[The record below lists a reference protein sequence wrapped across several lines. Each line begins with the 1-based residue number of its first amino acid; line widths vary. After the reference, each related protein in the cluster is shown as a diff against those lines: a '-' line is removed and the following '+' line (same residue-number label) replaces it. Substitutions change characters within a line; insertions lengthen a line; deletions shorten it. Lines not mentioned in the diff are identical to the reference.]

1 MNPTQ
6 DCGRH
11 IEDLSDYL
19 DTGFS
24 ADSEHI
30 ENCPQCQVRLA
41 GLRSLSAAALDLLD
55 DDVAS
60 FAGDDSGWLDGML
73 ANLRLETR
81 AGRTIPLDGGGL
93 DELSET
99 EGAVIALIRSV
110 GDSLGGMLI
119 GRCRLEGDVS
129 VAGAPVEVRIHVSAR
144 YGYPLPTLAES
155 LRAAVFGELLLQT
168 ELNVVAVHVA
178 FTDMRPP
185 IGDGPGQAGSLGPG
199 EEQP

>member
-6 DCGRH
+6 DCGRR

-19 DTGFS
+19 DYGYS
-24 ADSEHI
+24 ADSDHI
-30 ENCPQCQVRLA
+30 ENCPQCQARLA

-60 FAGDDSGWLDGML
+60 LGDDPSWLDGML

-81 AGRTIPLDGGGL
+81 AGRTIPLDGGDL

-99 EGAVIALIRSV
+99 EGAVIAMVRSV
-110 GDSLGGMLI
+110 GDSLAGVLI
-119 GRCRLEGDVS
+119 GRCRLEGEVS
-129 VAGAPVEVRIHVSAR
+129 VAAAPVEVSIHVSAR
-144 YGYPLPTLAES
+144 YGHPLPTLAEA
-155 LRAAVFGELLLQT
+155 LRSAVFDELQVQT
-168 ELNVVAVHVA
+168 ELNVAAVHVA

-185 IGDGPGQAGSLGPG
+185 LDESPEGQP
-199 EEQP
+199 

>member
-6 DCGRH
+6 DCGRR

-24 ADSEHI
+24 ADAAHI
-30 ENCPQCQVRLA
+30 DHCPQCQARLA
-41 GLRSLSAAALDLLD
+41 GLRSLGAAALELMD

-60 FAGDDSGWLDGML
+60 AAAEGSGWLEGML

-81 AGRTIPLDGGGL
+81 AGRSIPLAGGPM
-93 DELSET
+93 DELTET
-99 EGAVIALIRSV
+99 EGAVIAMVRSV
-110 GDSLGGMLI
+110 GDSLGGVLI
-119 GRCRLEGDVS
+119 GRCRLEGDVG
-129 VAGAPVEVRIHVSAR
+129 VAGAPVEVGINVSAR
-144 YGYPLPTLAES
+144 FGFPLQSLAEE
-155 LRAAVFGELLLQT
+155 LRSAVFAELLVHT

-185 IGDGPGQAGSLGPG
+185 LEGGSGQKG
-199 EEQP
+199 EGGE